1 MCSELLGGKI
11 LKQKEIAVTDSQQDS
26 LVQYPL
32 PYKVVDGCL
41 YKEITNKSGTITK
54 KLCNFLPY
62 IVSEVSI
69 DDGVE
74 VKTLLRLG
82 GIHSSGRVLPET
94 DVTGNELGNFNWL
107 IERWGADCVLE
118 PERSVKEYV
127 RHAIQQ
133 TAESAERIQIYH
145 VTGWKLI
152 DGEWEYLLP
161 NDGKHD
167 VSLRG
172 KLSRYEKVE
181 NWSVSDLVCP
191 FFMTKELSFAPEV
204 ITLPLLAHTFL
215 TPLNEF
221 LHQANCE
228 PKFVLCLL
236 GKTGTRKSTLAALF
250 LSFYGRFTG
259 SDLPL
264 SFRDTANSIMYNAFS
279 LKDVLTCIDDFHPSG
294 RKEVNRLTE
303 TAQLIMRGYGD
314 RIGRGRLKS
323 DSTPMESRPPQG
335 NAIITAEQAP
345 DIGESG
351 TARYFCLELRDKM
364 IDLNNL
370 SKFQREAEKGTLR
383 RCLLAYTEWIKKKFL
398 KDKSTELMFV
408 NRLKNSFNKYRNEFI
423 HSGIHC
429 HGRVPEIYAWL
440 MIGMEYFLS
449 FLLDYEVISEEDYR
463 STFIRCRDCLYGL
476 AKKQSAN
483 IENDKPTHK
492 FVQKLYSL
500 IESGQAVLLDRNN
513 PVEFKPVNYIGYQ
526 DDDYF
531 YLNADIAHKQVK
543 RLCSEQEE
551 SFSISKN
558 GLIKAL
564 AEEGLTVCDKGKNT
578 KSIRIGDKTL
588 RFICLIREKADA
600 IAELCE

>member
-1 MCSELLGGKI
+1 M
-11 LKQKEIAVTDSQQDS
+11 KQKEIAVIDSKQDN

-62 IVSEVSI
+62 IVSEVSV

-74 VKTLLRLG
+74 VKTVLRLG

-94 DVTGNELGNFNWL
+94 DVTGAELGNFNWL

-133 TAESAERIQIYH
+133 TAENAERIQIYH

-152 DGEWEYLLP
+152 DNHWEYLLP
-161 NDGKHD
+161 NDGKFD
-167 VSLRG
+167 VSLKG
-172 KLSRYEKVE
+172 KLSRYEKAE
-181 NWSVSDLVCP
+181 SWSVSDLSSS
-191 FFMTKELSFAPEV
+191 FFMTSFFPFAPDE
-204 ITLPLLAHTFL
+204 IILPLLAYTFL

-221 LHQANCE
+221 LHRANCE
-228 PKFVLCLL
+228 PKFVLCML
-236 GKTGTRKSTLAALF
+236 GKTGTCKSTLSALF
-250 LSFYGRFTG
+250 LSFFGRFTG

-294 RKEVNRLTE
+294 RKEVNKLTE

-351 TARYFCLELRDKM
+351 TARYFCLELRDGM

-370 SKFQREAEKGTLR
+370 SKFQREAESGTLR
-383 RCLLAYTEWIKKKFL
+383 SCMLAYTEWIKERFL
-398 KDKSTELMFV
+398 KDKSTEHDLV
-408 NRLKNSFNKYRNEFI
+408 
-423 HSGIHC
+423 
-429 HGRVPEIYAWL
+429 
-440 MIGMEYFLS
+440 
-449 FLLDYEVISEEDYR
+449 
-463 STFIRCRDCLYGL
+463 
-476 AKKQSAN
+476 
-483 IENDKPTHK
+483 
-492 FVQKLYSL
+492 
-500 IESGQAVLLDRNN
+500 
-513 PVEFKPVNYIGYQ
+513 
-526 DDDYF
+526 
-531 YLNADIAHKQVK
+531 
-543 RLCSEQEE
+543 
-551 SFSISKN
+551 
-558 GLIKAL
+558 
-564 AEEGLTVCDKGKNT
+564 
-578 KSIRIGDKTL
+578 
-588 RFICLIREKADA
+588 
-600 IAELCE
+600 